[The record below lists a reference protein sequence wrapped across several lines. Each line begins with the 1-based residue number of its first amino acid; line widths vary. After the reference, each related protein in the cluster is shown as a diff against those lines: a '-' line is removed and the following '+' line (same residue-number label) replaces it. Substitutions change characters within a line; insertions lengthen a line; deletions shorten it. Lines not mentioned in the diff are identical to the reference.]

1 MKNNKTKRY
10 FTVLEMLIAM
20 GLLSVIMF
28 TLLSMLDQSQNVMT
42 RGVSQLNVVDEARVV
57 LDQIENDITCVDYKN
72 AKLKDSHNVS
82 RPQEDVLVK
91 TSRGFMVY
99 TSRPGRLPLLCK
111 ISYEK
116 VGYKLVVKTKTYD
129 EKNKSWV
136 TPENEDDNG
145 RTLLTNVLAF
155 NVHIEPYDIESEDD
169 KNKDKY
175 NYPKKVTVELKL
187 IDDETRRLGYSNI
200 EDKKNKP
207 INEEKIK
214 KKIGEAAFEARA
226 ARFSRIISLEPP
238 ESI

>member
-72 AKLKDSHNVS
+72 AKLKDSHNVTH
-82 RPQEDVLVK
+82 PQEDVLVK

-116 VGYKLVVKTKTYD
+116 EGYKLVVKTKTYD

-155 NVHIEPYDIESEDD
+155 NVHIEKYQNLGDE
-169 KNKDKY
+169 NK
-175 NYPKKVTVELKL
+175 YPQKVTVELQL

-200 EDKKNKP
+200 NDKKDKP

-214 KKIGEAAFEARA
+214 NKIGKDAFDARA
-226 ARFSRIISLEPP
+226 ARFSRVVSLEPP

>member
-72 AKLKDSHNVS
+72 AKLKGNKVTDPKEH
-82 RPQEDVLVK
+82 VLVK
-91 TSRGFMVY
+91 TTNGFMVY
-99 TSRPGRLPLLCK
+99 TSRPGRLPLLCQVTYK
-111 ISYEK
+111 K
-116 VGYKLVVKTKTYD
+116 VGYKLVVETWTYD
-129 EKNKSWV
+129 EKSKTWV
-136 TPENEDDNG
+136 RPENEDDNG

-155 NVHIEPYDIESEDD
+155 NVHIEKYQNLGDE
-169 KNKDKY
+169 NK
-175 NYPKKVTVELKL
+175 YPQKVTVELQL
-187 IDDETRRLGYSNI
+187 IDDETRRLGYSSI

-214 KKIGEAAFEARA
+214 KKIGEDAFKARA
-226 ARFSRIISLEPP
+226 ARFSRVVSLEPP

>member
-72 AKLKDSHNVS
+72 AKLKDSHNVTNP
-82 RPQEDVLVK
+82 REQVLVK
-91 TSRGFMVY
+91 TDKGFMVY

-111 ISYEK
+111 VIYEK
-116 VGYKLVVKTKTYD
+116 NGYNLIAKTKTYD
-129 EKNKSWV
+129 EEHKSWV
-136 TPENEDDNG
+136 TPENEDEEG
-145 RTLLTNVLAF
+145 RILLTNVLAF
-155 NVHIEPYDIESEDD
+155 NVHIEKYQNLGDE
-169 KNKDKY
+169 NK
-175 NYPKKVTVELKL
+175 YPQKVTVELQL
-187 IDDETRRLGYSNI
+187 IDDETRRLGYSKI
-200 EDKKNKP
+200 EDKKDKP
-207 INEEKIK
+207 INEETIK
-214 KKIGEAAFEARA
+214 KKIGKDAFEARA
-226 ARFSRIISLEPP
+226 ARFSRVVSLEPP

>member
-72 AKLKDSHNVS
+72 AKLKDSHNVTH
-82 RPQEDVLVK
+82 PQEDVLVK

-99 TSRPGRLPLLCK
+99 TSRPGRLPLLCR

-155 NVHIEPYDIESEDD
+155 NVHIEKYQNLGDE
-169 KNKDKY
+169 NK
-175 NYPKKVTVELKL
+175 YPQKVTVELQL

-207 INEEKIK
+207 INVEKIK
-214 KKIGEAAFEARA
+214 NKIGEDAFEARA
-226 ARFSRIISLEPP
+226 ARFSRVVSLEPP

>member
-1 MKNNKTKRY
+1 
-10 FTVLEMLIAM
+10 
-20 GLLSVIMF
+20 
-28 TLLSMLDQSQNVMT
+28 
-42 RGVSQLNVVDEARVV
+42 
-57 LDQIENDITCVDYKN
+57 
-72 AKLKDSHNVS
+72 
-82 RPQEDVLVK
+82 
-91 TSRGFMVY
+91 MVY
-99 TSRPGRLPLLCK
+99 TSRPGRLPLLCR

-155 NVHIEPYDIESEDD
+155 NVHIEKYQNLGEE
-169 KNKDKY
+169 NK
-175 NYPKKVTVELKL
+175 YPQKVTVELQL

-214 KKIGEAAFEARA
+214 NKIGKDAFDARA
-226 ARFSRIISLEPP
+226 ARFSRVVSLEPP

>member
-72 AKLKDSHNVS
+72 AKLKDSHNVTHL
-82 RPQEDVLVK
+82 QEDVLVK

-111 ISYEK
+111 VSYEK
-116 VGYKLVVKTKTYD
+116 EGYKLVVKTKTYD

-155 NVHIEPYDIESEDD
+155 NVHIEKYQNLGDE
-169 KNKDKY
+169 NK
-175 NYPKKVTVELKL
+175 YPQKVTVELQL
-187 IDDETRRLGYSNI
+187 IDDETRRLGYSKI
-200 EDKKNKP
+200 EDKKDKP
-207 INEEKIK
+207 INEEKIIQ
-214 KKIGEAAFEARA
+214 KIGSDAFKARA
-226 ARFSRIISLEPP
+226 ARFSRVVSLEPP